1 MNFSMQALSFMSFP
15 TLHYAFHSTKL
26 VMFLCYY
33 GSTNDMSLFY
43 KPQTTNSINRNDVI
57 IGQCALLNDQ
67 GSNHQLFILSR
78 GYLNFANMFDK
89 I

>member
-1 MNFSMQALSFMSFP
+1 MVP
-15 TLHYAFHSTKL
+15 P
-26 VMFLCYY
+26 V
-33 GSTNDMSLFY
+33 MSLLY
-43 KPQTTNSINRNDVI
+43 KPQITNTINPNDVI

-78 GYLNFANMFDK
+78 GYLTFANMFDK